1 VSVYY
6 YYLHNS
12 LQLYYKFKMSFPIP
26 SKQELDSFLK
36 SLDSTTDLPGI
47 DFHRNFDSLT
57 RTINHINNFHMSHT
71 QTLHKNLLS
80 KIDVMRQLNTKEESF
95 KKLIARG
102 EIAQAKKR
110 SQSNK
115 ENGNT
120 ANNRSSRR
128 LSLPPPT
135 HPKQLQ
141 GCFKDLVHAH
151 TETK

>member
-1 VSVYY
+1 
-6 YYLHNS
+6 
-12 LQLYYKFKMSFPIP
+12 MSFPIP
-26 SKQELDSFLK
+26 SKQELDTFLK
-36 SLDSTTDLPGI
+36 SLDSISDLPGI

-57 RTINHINNFHMSHT
+57 RTINHINTFHISHT
-71 QTLHKNLLS
+71 QTLHKNLQS

-115 ENGNT
+115 ENGN
-120 ANNRSSRR
+120 AAHNHRSSRR

-135 HPKQLQ
+135 HPK
-141 GCFKDLVHAH
+141 
-151 TETK
+151 